1 MTGPTFSC
9 SSLTTTR
16 EYVGI
21 RGTTAAILRAVGYI
35 VISVVENLRPETPPP
50 GIVMVSAY
58 DVDSDLR
65 QRLDQRVCKY
75 LKKPV
80 PPKDLIDAVA

>member
-1 MTGPTFSC
+1 MPKRNG
-9 SSLTTTR
+9 
-16 EYVGI
+16 
-21 RGTTAAILRAVGYI
+21 
-35 VISVVENLRPETPPP
+35 ISVVENLRPETPPP